1 METKRNQTR
10 TERKE
15 ICHIEAEKK
24 KPNTEIE
31 TGTETDSKTD
41 VNIIIMRYKHNSFS

>member
-1 METKRNQTR
+1 METKRNKTR
-10 TERKE
+10 TKSQE

-31 TGTETDSKTD
+31 TVTETDSKTD
-41 VNIIIMRYKHNSFS
+41 VKNVFESKTEK

>member
-31 TGTETDSKTD
+31 TGTETDTDTKTE
-41 VNIIIMRYKHNSFS
+41 IK